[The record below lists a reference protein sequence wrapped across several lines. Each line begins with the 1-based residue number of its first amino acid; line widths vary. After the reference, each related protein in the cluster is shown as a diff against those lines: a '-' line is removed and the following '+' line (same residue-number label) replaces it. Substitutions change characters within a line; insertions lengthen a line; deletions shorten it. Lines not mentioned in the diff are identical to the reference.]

1 VKGKE
6 LEIHYCPTKD
16 MLGDFFTKPLTGPLF
31 AKFRNNILGISE
43 DEYKTYKEEYYKAKA
58 DNITTKI
65 NSG

>member
-1 VKGKE
+1 MKGKE
-6 LEIHYCPTKD
+6 LEIHYCPTED

-58 DNITTKI
+58 DNVTTKT